1 MINVKGLRLQYVTD
15 ASGTRVSV
23 LLPVDQF
30 EELMEDIEDLAA
42 VAARREEP
50 LMSHKDVIEE
60 LRRDG
65 LQVLQDV

>member
-1 MINVKGLRLQYVTD
+1 MINVKDLRLQYVTD

-30 EELMEDIEDLAA
+30 DELMEDIEHLAA

-50 LMSHKDVIEE
+50 VMSHDKVIEE

-65 LQVLQDV
+65 FVHD

>member
-1 MINVKGLRLQYVTD
+1 MINVKDLQLQYVTD

-23 LLPVDQF
+23 LLPLDQF
-30 EELMEDIEDLAA
+30 DELMEDIEDLAA

-50 LMSHKDVIEE
+50 LMSHKAVIEE

-65 LQVLQDV
+65 LLHD